1 MGELIKKLY
10 SNQNNTYEIIDYIN
24 DIIKDL
30 DVEIEFENK
39 NTQRVVPVS
48 CKEKKKNRELLKC
61 SQFGNIDKILIR
73 IRPEYNSH
81 TLGINDKFSF
91 YSLKELKEFEIDFS
105 CRLIE
110 KYNELTLNKKIKGVN
125 GKEKIN
131 EENKREYVELR
142 KEIEDN
148 FNNISNTEKETFVKC
163 RIGQGV
169 LKRKLLKKN
178 HECKICSMSD
188 ESFLIASHIKPW
200 SEADNNERLDENNA
214 FLLCPNHDALFDKG
228 YISFDDDGKILI
240 SQKLSNKTRDLLNIN
255 DGIVISLTNENKVY
269 LKWHRLNKFKHEL

>member
-10 SNQNNTYEIIDYIN
+10 INHNNTYEIIDYLN
-24 DIIKDL
+24 NIIKDL

-39 NTQRVVPVS
+39 NTQRVVLVS
-48 CKEKKKNRELLKC
+48 RKEEKRDRELLKC
-61 SQFGNIDKILIR
+61 SQFKDIDKILII

-81 TLGINDKFSF
+81 ILGINDKFSF
-91 YSLKELKEFEIDFS
+91 YSLKELNEFEIDFS

-110 KYNELTLNKKIKGVN
+110 KYNELILKNKINGVN
-125 GKEKIN
+125 RKEKMN
-131 EENKREYVELR
+131 EKKEYVELT
-142 KEIEDN
+142 KEIEDK
-148 FNNISNTEKETFVKC
+148 FNNISNTEKETLVKC

-188 ESFLIASHIKPW
+188 KSFLIASHIKPW

-240 SQKLSNKTRDLLNIN
+240 SQKLSDKTRDLLNIN
-255 DGIVISLTNENKVY
+255 DSIVIYLTNENKVY
-269 LKWHRLNKFKHEL
+269 LKWHRSNKFKHK